1 MESLQDAVPILG
13 EVDHARLAAV
23 VEFGEKFKDQIDEHN
38 ESGALIQDTND
49 VESKSDFEGIMMM
62 NEAIWLRKVKWMKK
76 KMEESDRKFTQED
89 LNALM
94 DGHPMK
100 SAAEFTA
107 MLNHV
112 WNEGEKAKKEIR
124 DYEQNALALADKGD
138 ASTET
143 PKAEMMKPK
152 LWLTEEERKLML
164 EDGVFRGKRTAE
176 MNRITA
182 MKMAKEKRSTE
193 GEMAMLAQIAAS
205 NASGSGE
212 TMSAPI
218 DEQQFSQEDL
228 QMM

>member
-1 MESLQDAVPILG
+1 
-13 EVDHARLAAV
+13 
-23 VEFGEKFKDQIDEHN
+23 
-38 ESGALIQDTND
+38 
-49 VESKSDFEGIMMM
+49 
-62 NEAIWLRKVKWMKK
+62 
-76 KMEESDRKFTQED
+76 
-89 LNALM
+89 
-94 DGHPMK
+94 
-100 SAAEFTA
+100 
-107 MLNHV
+107 
-112 WNEGEKAKKEIR
+112 
-124 DYEQNALALADKGD
+124 
-138 ASTET
+138 
-143 PKAEMMKPK
+143 
-152 LWLTEEERKLML
+152 ML